1 VFGGTLN
8 DMNEPSFAAFIIEE
22 RNKAHSQ
29 LNHAIAERDSAIAER
44 DSAIA
49 ERDSAIAER
58 DSAIAERD
66 IILNS
71 VSWKAT
77 MPYRWFRNKF

>member
-1 VFGGTLN
+1 MVFGGTLN

-44 DSAIA
+44 D
-49 ERDSAIAER
+49 
-58 DSAIAERD
+58 

>member
-1 VFGGTLN
+1 
-8 DMNEPSFAAFIIEE
+8 MNEPSFAAFIIEE

-49 ERDSAIAER
+49 ERD
-58 DSAIAERD
+58 

>member
-1 VFGGTLN
+1 MVFGGTLN

-49 ERDSAIAER
+49 ERD
-58 DSAIAERD
+58 

>member
-1 VFGGTLN
+1 
-8 DMNEPSFAAFIIEE
+8 MNEPSFAAFIIEE

-44 DSAIA
+44 D
-49 ERDSAIAER
+49 
-58 DSAIAERD
+58 

>member
-1 VFGGTLN
+1 
-8 DMNEPSFAAFIIEE
+8 MNEPSFAAFIIEE

-44 DSAIA
+44 DSALA
-49 ERDSAIAER
+49 ERDSAL
-58 DSAIAERD
+58 AERD

-71 VSWKAT
+71 VSWKAK